1 MKASE
6 IKDMSQSDLIDK
18 LEVETKSLH
27 KMKFSHGLSQVENP
41 LVIREKRRLIARLK
55 TEVSARIAK

>member
-6 IKDMSQSDLIDK
+6 IKDMSKDDLQDRLAI
-18 LEVETKSLH
+18 ETKALH

-41 LVIREKRRLIARLK
+41 LSIRQKRRLIARLQ
-55 TEVSARIAK
+55 TEWNVRAAK